1 MFTGIIETTA
11 RVVKIEKENTNYH
24 FTLEVP
30 FGDELAID
38 QSMAHDGCCLTV
50 VKVDKEKKQYVVTA
64 MDETML
70 KTNLSTWQVGTEVN
84 VERSMR
90 MDGRFDGHIVQG
102 HVDQTA
108 RCTKVVDD
116 NGSWRFYFEYA
127 YDKDK
132 LFSSSPKIGERDPNR
147 RSATASGAK
156 GGGVCSSFITVP
168 KGSISI
174 NGVSLTVVDSE
185 PGMFSVAIIPYTYQV
200 TNFHNFKPGTVVNIE
215 FDVFGKYVQRL
226 LEQYLAARGE

>member
-11 RVVKIEKENTNYH
+11 RVVDIQKEGTNYH

-30 FGDELAID
+30 FADELQID
-38 QSMAHDGCCLTV
+38 QSMAHDGCCLTI
-50 VKVDKEKKQYVVTA
+50 VKVDKERRRYVVTA

-70 KTNLSTWQVGTEVN
+70 RTNLSTWAIGTEVN

-90 MDGRFDGHIVQG
+90 LDGRFDGHIVQG

-108 RCTKVVDD
+108 RCVKVVDE
-116 NGSWRFYFEYA
+116 NGSWRFYFEY
-127 YDKDK
+127 
-132 LFSSSPKIGERDPNR
+132 DP
-147 RSATASGAK
+147 AAE
-156 GGGVCSSFITVP
+156 GGNITVP

-174 NGVSLTVVDSE
+174 NGVSLTVVDSAK
-185 PGMFSVAIIPYTYQV
+185 GSFSVAIIPYTYKV
-200 TNFHNFKPGTVVNIE
+200 TNFHNFAPGTVVNIE

-226 LEQYLAARGE
+226 LEQYLGAKAAIKQE

>member
-1 MFTGIIETTA
+1 MFTGIIEKTA
-11 RVVKIEKENTNYH
+11 KVVAIEKENTNYH

-30 FGDELAID
+30 FANELKID

-50 VKVDKEKKQYVVTA
+50 VKLDYDKNQYVVTA
-64 MDETML
+64 MKETMD

-84 VERSMR
+84 VERSMK

-108 RCTKVVDD
+108 KCIKIIDEK
-116 NGSWRFYFEYA
+116 GSWRYFFE

-132 LFSSSPKIGERDPNR
+132 N
-147 RSATASGAK
+147 
-156 GGGVCSSFITVP
+156 SFTVP
-168 KGSISI
+168 KGSITV

-185 PGMFSVAIIPYTYQV
+185 EGLFSVSIIPFTQEV
-200 TNFHNFKPGTVVNIE
+200 TNFHNFKIGTIVNIE

-226 LEQYLAARGE
+226 LEQYLGDKKND

>member
-11 RVVKIEKENTNYH
+11 RVVKIEKENSNYH

-30 FGDELAID
+30 FGDELSID

-50 VKVDKEKKQYVVTA
+50 VKVDKAKKQYVVTA

-70 KTNLSTWQVGTEVN
+70 KTNLGTWQVGTEVN

-108 RCTKVVDD
+108 KCTKVVDD
-116 NGSWRFYFEYA
+116 NGSWRFYFEY
-127 YDKDK
+127 D
-132 LFSSSPKIGERDPNR
+132 
-147 RSATASGAK
+147 AK
-156 GGGVCSSFITVP
+156 NAPSITVP

-174 NGVSLTVVDSE
+174 NGVSLTV
-185 PGMFSVAIIPYTYQV
+185 V

-226 LEQYLAARGE
+226 LEEYIKQGVVSSK

>member
-1 MFTGIIETTA
+1 MFTGIIEKTA
-11 RVVKIEKENTNYH
+11 RVVNIEQENTNFH
-24 FTLEVP
+24 FTLEVD
-30 FGDELAID
+30 FADELAID

-50 VKVDKEKKQYVVTA
+50 VKIDKEKKQYVVTA

-70 KTNLSTWQVGTEVN
+70 KTNLSTWRVGTEVN

-108 RCTKVVDD
+108 VCTKVVDE
-116 NGSWRFYFEYA
+116 NGSWRYFFEY
-127 YDKDK
+127 
-132 LFSSSPKIGERDPNR
+132 DPEKAP
-147 RSATASGAK
+147 S
-156 GGGVCSSFITVP
+156 ITVP
-168 KGSISI
+168 KGSISV

-185 PGMFSVAIIPYTYQV
+185 KGMFSVSIIPYTHQV
-200 TNFHNFKPGTVVNIE
+200 TNFHNFEVGTVINIE

-226 LEQYLAARGE
+226 LDQYMAAR